1 MVKFFSIPG
10 TVILAASCFLLH
22 SCASKQQESVG
33 KDEPTTVNNHAP
45 APAKPRITG
54 ESDNIYKIV
63 TSIYSAKLQN
73 GQIVKD
79 GEPDLNREYEAFPN
93 PDTKIYG
100 IDGRVDS
107 VISSSD
113 GINYISVYSYN
124 GNQMK
129 EEKLYQNGELF
140 YDRKYEYKGNERVN
154 TIENLY
160 IAGDLTTNE
169 YPLNPAKVK
178 YEKNG
183 NRIEYGNT
191 KNDYTITDTH
201 GRLIKESSYSEMD
214 DYLSIIE
221 YSYNDKGWQTACT
234 YENKYHYTFD
244 YTNID
249 DRGNWLEAIIRC
261 NGEPYGIVE
270 RKITYY

>member
-1 MVKFFSIPG
+1 MGNFSSIPI
-10 TVILAASCFLLH
+10 TVVLAASCFSLW
-22 SCASKQQESVG
+22 SCAGKQQETED
-33 KDEPTTVNNHAP
+33 KDEPAAVHDTFVP
-45 APAKPRITG
+45 KPRITG
-54 ESDNIYKIV
+54 KSNNIYKIV
-63 TSIYSAKLQN
+63 TSIYSAKLQD

-79 GEPDLNREYEAFPN
+79 GEPDLNREYDAFPE
-93 PDTKIYG
+93 PDTRIYG
-100 IDGRVDS
+100 IDGRLDS

-113 GINYISVYSYN
+113 GINYISVYSYK
-124 GNQMK
+124 GNQME

-154 TIENLY
+154 TIENMY

-178 YEKNG
+178 YENG
-183 NRIEYGNT
+183 NRIEYGDT

-214 DYLSIIE
+214 DYLSVIE
-221 YSYNDKGWQTACT
+221 YAYNEKGWQTACT

-244 YTNID
+244 YTHVD
-249 DRGNWLEAIIRC
+249 DRGNWTEAVIKC
-261 NGEPYGIVE
+261 NGEPYGIIE
-270 RKITYY
+270 REIMYY